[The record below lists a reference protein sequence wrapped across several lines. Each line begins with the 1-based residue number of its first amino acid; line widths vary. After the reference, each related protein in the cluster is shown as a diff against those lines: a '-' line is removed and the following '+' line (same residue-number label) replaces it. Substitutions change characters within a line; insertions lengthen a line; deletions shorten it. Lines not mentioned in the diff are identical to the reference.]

1 MRDADDI
8 IQLISRAFAETPQP
22 GPEALFNDHC
32 CECVEV
38 SAAYG
43 GKRGWTS
50 PLRTFWLAVRRRF

>member
-22 GPEALFNDHC
+22 GPEALFN
-32 CECVEV
+32 EA
-38 SAAYG
+38 SA
-43 GKRGWTS
+43 GWTS